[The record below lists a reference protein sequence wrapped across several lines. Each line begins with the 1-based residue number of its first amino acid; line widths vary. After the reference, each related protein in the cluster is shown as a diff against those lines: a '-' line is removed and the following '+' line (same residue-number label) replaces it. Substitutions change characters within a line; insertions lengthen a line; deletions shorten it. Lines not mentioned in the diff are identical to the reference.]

1 MEIIYLLTGLIVGA
15 LLGIGLTKYF
25 KQNKQLVDISNF
37 ENNIKNLQEEVK
49 GYKEKVIE
57 ERGKTD
63 QLAKDMRESVLD
75 VNKIAENLK
84 TTLVSGGSQNQG
96 AWGELLLKNILDSIG
111 FREGEEYHLQKV
123 FKNEDGK
130 DQKPD
135 VIVHYPG
142 KRHIIIDSKVSLTA
156 WDKYINATDEK
167 SKSEALEEHI
177 DSVKNHIKNL
187 AKKNYHDLP
196 ELNTLD
202 SVIMF
207 TPNEQSILALG
218 KQYQEIMNLGFSGKI
233 FLVGPTSLYF
243 TLKTVEHH
251 WKAEKQE
258 KNYNK
263 IINMFDKMSSQA
275 VDIYNSIKTA
285 KLAIEK
291 SVENLSNV
299 LNNIQDG
306 RQSFLGRIQKIIKFG
321 RLTPKKKIPEEVK
334 ENIETENQDQQAISL
349 KNKKSDICLSA
360 GNTGAVMLSSSLIL
374 GRISGVERA
383 AISAVL
389 PSRKG
394 PVVMLDMGIHI

>member
-1 MEIIYLLTGLIVGA
+1 MEIIYLLFGLVVGL
-15 LLGIGLTKYF
+15 LLGIVFTKYF
-25 KQNKQLVDISNF
+25 KQKKQLLDISNF
-37 ENNIKNLQEEVK
+37 ENNIKNLQEEVRD
-49 GYKEKVIE
+49 YKEKVIKE
-57 ERGKTD
+57 SGKTD
-63 QLAKDMRESVLD
+63 QLAEDMRKSVSD
-75 VNKIAENLK
+75 VNRIAENLK

-96 AWGELLLKNILDSIG
+96 SWGELLLKNILDSIG

-123 FKNEDGK
+123 FKNDDGK

-156 WDKYINATDEK
+156 WDKYINVTDEK
-167 SKSEALEEHI
+167 LKSQALEEHI
-177 DSVKNHIKNL
+177 DSVKNHIRNL
-187 AKKNYHDLP
+187 AKKSYHDLP

-218 KQYQEIMNLGFSGKI
+218 KQYQEIMNLGFSKKI

-263 IINMFDKMSSQA
+263 IINMFDLMSSQA
-275 VDIYNSIKTA
+275 VDIYNSIKAA
-285 KLAIEK
+285 KKELEK
-291 SVENLSNV
+291 SAENLSNV

-306 RQSFLGRIQKIIKFG
+306 RQSFLGRIQKIVKFG

-334 ENIETENQDQQAISL
+334 ENTETENQNQQTISL
-349 KNKKSDICLSA
+349 RNKENEQD
-360 GNTGAVMLSSSLIL
+360 
-374 GRISGVERA
+374 
-383 AISAVL
+383 
-389 PSRKG
+389 
-394 PVVMLDMGIHI
+394 

>member
-1 MEIIYLLTGLIVGA
+1 MEIIYLLFGLVVGL
-15 LLGIGLTKYF
+15 LLGIVFTKYF
-25 KQNKQLVDISNF
+25 KQKKQLLDISNF
-37 ENNIKNLQEEVK
+37 ENNIKNLQEEVRD
-49 GYKEKVIE
+49 YKEKVIKE
-57 ERGKTD
+57 SGKTD
-63 QLAKDMRESVLD
+63 QLAEDMRKSVSD
-75 VNKIAENLK
+75 VNRIAENLK

-96 AWGELLLKNILDSIG
+96 SWGELLLKNILDSIG

-123 FKNEDGK
+123 FKNDDGK

-156 WDKYINATDEK
+156 WDKYINVTDEK
-167 SKSEALEEHI
+167 LKSQALEEHI
-177 DSVKNHIKNL
+177 DSVKNHIRNL
-187 AKKNYHDLP
+187 AKKSYHDLP

-218 KQYQEIMNLGFSGKI
+218 KQYQEIMNLGFSKKI

-263 IINMFDKMSSQA
+263 IINMFDLMSSQA
-275 VDIYNSIKTA
+275 VDIYNSIKAA
-285 KLAIEK
+285 KKELEK
-291 SVENLSNV
+291 SAENLSNV

-306 RQSFLGRIQKIIKFG
+306 RQSFLGRIQKIVKFG
-321 RLTPKKKIPEEVK
+321 RLTPKKKVPEEVK
-334 ENIETENQDQQAISL
+334 ENTETENQNQQTISL
-349 KNKKSDICLSA
+349 RNKENEQD
-360 GNTGAVMLSSSLIL
+360 
-374 GRISGVERA
+374 
-383 AISAVL
+383 
-389 PSRKG
+389 
-394 PVVMLDMGIHI
+394 